1 MTSLNDNSS
10 FFSGVKM
17 ATVAVQQTN
26 VNDYLSKKQKE
37 GPKDLAAEWA
47 EIEELHNKKL
57 WHQLTLKLQKVI
69 KKSELQKGDNLIQLY
84 NSFIQTFENKI
95 NPLSLVEIAAIV
107 VEQFKDPKEAIAFLE
122 KTEVK
127 VKINPDAQN
136 LCKVLAG
143 QIQLDKLN
151 DLDATKKVI
160 EEVEATLDNAD
171 GVTAVHG
178 RFYLLASQYYRIQGD
193 HAQYYRTALRYL
205 GCIELDTL
213 SGEVKHQH
221 AFFLGLAA
229 LLGEGV
235 YNLGELLAHQVL
247 ESLKSTDT
255 SWLVELLYAFNSGD
269 INKYEAM
276 RPQWSS
282 IADLAAQELFLRQKI
297 SLLCL
302 MEMTFKRPSHNRQ
315 LTFNEIAKETKL
327 PLNEVEVLV
336 MKALSQGLV
345 KGAIDQVAGTVNMT
359 WVQPRVL
366 DRSQI
371 TSMIERLN
379 EWCIHVNSM
388 EQLLEEKAS
397 EILTL

>member
-1 MTSLNDNSS
+1 
-10 FFSGVKM
+10 
-17 ATVAVQQTN
+17 
-26 VNDYLSKKQKE
+26 
-37 GPKDLAAEWA
+37 
-47 EIEELHNKKL
+47 
-57 WHQLTLKLQKVI
+57 
-69 KKSELQKGDNLIQLY
+69 
-84 NSFIQTFENKI
+84 
-95 NPLSLVEIAAIV
+95 LVEIAAIV

-302 MEMTFKRPSHNRQ
+302 ME
-315 LTFNEIAKETKL
+315 
-327 PLNEVEVLV
+327 
-336 MKALSQGLV
+336 V
-345 KGAIDQVAGTVNMT
+345 KTIFCD
-359 WVQPRVL
+359 
-366 DRSQI
+366 
-371 TSMIERLN
+371 
-379 EWCIHVNSM
+379 CHV
-388 EQLLEEKAS
+388 
-397 EILTL
+397 